1 MGAIFRGGC
10 SFRPGAFIRE
20 LKVSVRYLIAGTSV
34 FGYLYAE
41 VTRGY
46 MLEHDEAKFTEK
58 RKRVYTFAKIPKE
71 LEKVSNLYLCQCESY
86 DNVKKCIT
94 FLISTSIHAS

>member
-1 MGAIFRGGC
+1 M
-10 SFRPGAFIRE
+10 
-20 LKVSVRYLIAGTSV
+20 

-46 MLEHDEAKFTEK
+46 MLEHDEAKFKEK

-71 LEKVSNLYLCQCESY
+71 LEKVSTFKFFRILGFRVNFYVEKSIIPPFYSSIRRSEYLKDQYE
-86 DNVKKCIT
+86 CIQ
-94 FLISTSIHAS
+94 IHQG